1 MIETQPPRKK
11 LEGTSPAEF
20 PELAKILELYNS
32 HASSERERAE
42 LLALY
47 EAGAAAKRE
56 DEKLRLEYE
65 KLRLEHSKLAVSV
78 YLEDFKARWQE
89 LMNFENENNR
99 WITLYVTALLL
110 VISWILSNISKY
122 NGLKGLYGEGDNAY
136 FIMSIAIIN
145 ALYTFSMA
153 FKGYQIQQIA
163 QYQYDFIAGKIWD
176 AAQVPFNE
184 WERYR
189 REVFSKK
196 RGPEPIRT
204 IYYLLIGSLPTI
216 VSYTILGLYWFYE
229 WEVQASRNHWASWRN
244 WFFVG
249 ALTAVTFSLIFSA
262 ATSALNKKWVKLLSR
277 TENRVKGGYPQV
289 FKKLT

>member
-1 MIETQPPRKK
+1 MKETRPPRKK
-11 LEGTSPAEF
+11 LEEPSPAEF
-20 PELAKILELYNS
+20 PELAKVLELYNS
-32 HASSERERAE
+32 HAGTERERAE

-56 DEKLRLEYE
+56 DEKIRLEYE
-65 KLRLEHSKLAVSV
+65 KLRLEHGKLAVGV

-110 VISWILSNISKY
+110 VISWILSNSGKF
-122 NGLKGLYGEGDNAY
+122 NGLRGLYGEGDNAY

-163 QYQYDFIAGKIWD
+163 QYQYDFVAGKIWD

-204 IYYLLIGSLPTI
+204 IYYLLIGSLPTV

-229 WEVQASRNHWASWRN
+229 WEVQAGRNHWASWRN

-249 ALTAVTFSLIFSA
+249 ALAAVTCSLIFSV
-262 ATSALNKKWVKLLSR
+262 ATSALNRKWDELLSR
-277 TENRVKGGYPQV
+277 TENRVKGGV
-289 FKKLT
+289 HKI